1 MTTHDA
7 EIDLE
12 ALTPVVEEVD
22 HAVQRLVQRAVN
34 GVLEDRGLHWL
45 DDAWFAAVIGVV
57 GGLMRV
63 VGVMPPESQA
73 MFWQTVISQAEGI
86 KAMQARIFQSR
97 LDGTLIPKDIADA

>member
-1 MTTHDA
+1 
-7 EIDLE
+7 
-12 ALTPVVEEVD
+12 
-22 HAVQRLVQRAVN
+22 
-34 GVLEDRGLHWL
+34 
-45 DDAWFAAVIGVV
+45 V